1 MLHKTTSHLLFG
13 NQYCGIEHT
22 SIGGKET
29 INATILKKTKKELN
43 IDNIYQFNSIEHL
56 SESIPKNT
64 HAFLILNNENVLT
77 KKVENGQK
85 EAVKLV
91 HQAFPNININDFMY
105 EVLVQNDVHFV
116 SICRRSYIKE
126 VIKSYES
133 KRIYILN
140 LSLGNL
146 IIANITDF
154 IDEKIIS
161 TANAEIEISNN
172 EISRIESSQ
181 TMDDTNYGLNG
192 LEVNSKSIL
201 TLSAALVSALD
212 NHKSITNFE
221 PEKRQLTTAYGHTVF
236 FRKFLAFAL
245 IFVFTALIMNFLAF
259 NHYFNKS
266 NTLEQSAQVNQN
278 IKTQVAE
285 LNEKV
290 SKSQKMVG
298 DLLNNNNSK
307 SSYFINEIVKN
318 LPTSVQLKE
327 LNYQPLLKRIKA
339 EEAIKNEVEVILV
352 SGESTDSNIFSDW
365 IALLEKKKWLSK
377 VEVTDY
383 ADIST
388 KRADFKFKILLS
400 HD

>member
-1 MLHKTTSHLLFG
+1 MLQKITSYLLFG

-29 INATILKKTKKELN
+29 INATILKKTKKELQ
-43 IDNIYQFNSIEHL
+43 IDTTFESNTIEDL
-56 SESIPKNT
+56 SELIPKNT

-77 KKVENGQK
+77 KKVENGQR

-126 VIKSYES
+126 VIESYKS
-133 KRIYILN
+133 KRISIIN

-146 IIANITDF
+146 IVANITDF

-161 TANAEIEISNN
+161 TANAEIEISNY

-181 TMDDTNYGLNG
+181 TIDYANYDLNG
-192 LEVNSKSIL
+192 LEVNSKSIIS
-201 TLSAALVSALD
+201 LSAALVSALET
-212 NHKSITNFE
+212 HKSTTNFE
-221 PEKRQLTTAYGHTVF
+221 SEKRQLKTAYGHTVF
-236 FRKFLAFAL
+236 FKKFLTFGLVFIFAAL
-245 IFVFTALIMNFLAF
+245 IINFLVF
-259 NHYFNKS
+259 NHYFNKLK
-266 NTLEQSAQVNQN
+266 TLEQSAKVNQN
-278 IKTQVAE
+278 IKAQVAG

-290 SKSQKMVG
+290 SKSQKMVD

-307 SSYFINEIVKN
+307 SSYFINEIAKD
-318 LPTSVQLKE
+318 LPASVQLKE

-339 EEAIKNEVEVILV
+339 EEAIKNEEEVILV

-388 KRADFKFKILLS
+388 RRADFKFKILLS
-400 HD
+400 HE

>member
-339 EEAIKNEVEVILV
+339 EEAIKNEEDVIHV